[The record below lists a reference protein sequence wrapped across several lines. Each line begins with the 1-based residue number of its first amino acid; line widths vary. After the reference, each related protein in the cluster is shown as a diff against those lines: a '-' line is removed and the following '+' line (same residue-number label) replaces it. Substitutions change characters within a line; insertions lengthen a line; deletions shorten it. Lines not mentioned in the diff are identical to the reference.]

1 MKQYNLCFPK
11 IKITGTYRNRLPR
24 LTDGLRA
31 SIKMKNR
38 LYKLSMKKPILSNVL
53 YYKTYRHKPYSE
65 NSRRGSLP
73 TIIWIPLTDMNKTL
87 TMIKN
92 IAWKNKT
99 NKCCGQFLDGTNVV
113 SDKVEISK
121 MFNDFFTSIGIDLAK
136 NTPTHD
142 PSYYLRG
149 SFVDSM
155 YLSPVTENEVP
166 SLIKN

>member
-1 MKQYNLCFPK
+1 
-11 IKITGTYRNRLPR
+11 
-24 LTDGLRA
+24 
-31 SIKMKNR
+31 
-38 LYKLSMKKPILSNVL
+38 
-53 YYKTYRHKPYSE
+53 
-65 NSRRGSLP
+65 
-73 TIIWIPLTDMNKTL
+73 MNKTL

-155 YLSPVTENEVP
+155 YLSPVTENKVP